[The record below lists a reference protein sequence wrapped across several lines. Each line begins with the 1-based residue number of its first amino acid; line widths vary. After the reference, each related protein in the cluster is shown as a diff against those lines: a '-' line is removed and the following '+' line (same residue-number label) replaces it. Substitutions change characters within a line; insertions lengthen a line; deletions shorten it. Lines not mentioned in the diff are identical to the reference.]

1 MAAICYNSLIN
12 LSGGYQNMFNGED
25 FITAKGVTLSREI
38 SGENNLWVRLFLQGE
53 GVVSLSSK
61 NFKGDSEPFVWAI
74 YNFRKKSRSTKYFV
88 SDIDVKDDMLGLR
101 RSRETITAAMNW
113 AGLLAKYMPHEQ
125 PDDELLTVL
134 YWNMKLLATKSVP
147 YHVPDWRF
155 LWQWIEL
162 WGLAPDIVEFHA
174 SNSFNDD
181 EIRLLV
187 QTINLNAKGV
197 IKLFT
202 APFNINIRENTFII
216 AAKLASKFLRQI

>member
-1 MAAICYNSLIN
+1 
-12 LSGGYQNMFNGED
+12 MFNGED

-61 NFKGDSEPFVWAI
+61 NFKGDSEPFVWAV
-74 YNFRKKSRSTKYFV
+74 YNFRKNSRSAKYFV
-88 SDIDVKDDMLGLR
+88 DDIDVKDDMLNLR
-101 RSRETITAAMNW
+101 RSRNTISTAFKW
-113 AGLLAKYMPHEQ
+113 SGLLAKYMPHEQ
-125 PDDELLTVL
+125 PDDELLAVL
-134 YWNMKLLATKSVP
+134 YWNMKLLATPSVP

-162 WGLAPDIVEFHA
+162 WGLAPDIVEFHT

-181 EIRLLV
+181 EIRLLI

-202 APFNINIRENTFII
+202 NPININIRENAFII
-216 AAKLASKFLRQI
+216 AARLAAKFLRQI

>member
-1 MAAICYNSLIN
+1 
-12 LSGGYQNMFNGED
+12 MFNGED

-61 NFKGDSEPFVWAI
+61 NFKGDSEPFVWAV
-74 YNFRKKSRSTKYFV
+74 YNFRKNSRSAKYFV
-88 SDIDVKDDMLGLR
+88 DDIDVKDDMLSLR
-101 RSRETITAAMNW
+101 RSRETIITALKW
-113 AGLLAKYMPHEQ
+113 AEFLRKYMPHEQ
-125 PDDELLTVL
+125 PDDELLAVL
-134 YWNMKLLATKSVP
+134 YWNMKLLATPSVP

-181 EIRLLV
+181 EIRLLI

-202 APFNINIRENTFII
+202 NPININIRENAFII
-216 AAKLASKFLRQI
+216 AARLAAKFLRQI